1 MFENKTYKRFKKIYK
16 YFKQKD
22 KMRIP
27 FNTKLG
33 ERDVICC
40 EIPKDWKVVL
50 PSTDNDAF
58 EIKLPKQDYILFNY
72 LDYDS
77 SILFSLLIFK
87 NGQVKIIKHSIDEV
101 AIYSAIY
108 EIECL
113 IYGEKKKC
121 KGETLKKLL
130 SYYDNNTNTMGLM
143 RWR

>member
-22 KMRIP
+22 KIRIP

-33 ERDVICC
+33 KREVVCC
-40 EIPKDWKVVL
+40 EIPKGWKINL
-50 PSTDNDAF
+50 SPMDNGAF
-58 EIKLPKQDYILFNY
+58 EIKSLKQDCLLFGY

-77 SILFSLLIFK
+77 SVLFSLLIFK
-87 NGQVKIIKHSIDEV
+87 NGQVKIIKQAIDEV